1 MSIKQFSRNGLLTT
15 ALVISLGSFSA
26 AQAAGEATP
35 PPPVMTTP
43 ALPAVKPAVP
53 VTTPTLPAAQPAV
66 PMTTPTLPAAKPAVP
81 MTTPALPV
89 AKPAATST
97 SALGAGV
104 AANPDGSCPETA
116 PVKISKSKIYHVPEG
131 KNYAKTKAQKCFAD
145 AEAAEQAGYRAPKK

>member
-1 MSIKQFSRNGLLTT
+1 MSIKQFSRKGLLTT
-15 ALVISLGSFSA
+15 ALVMSLGSFSV

-35 PPPVMTTP
+35 PPVMTTP
-43 ALPAVKPAVP
+43 ALPTAK
-53 VTTPTLPAAQPAV
+53 PAV
-66 PMTTPTLPAAKPAVP
+66 PMTAPALPTAQPAVP
-81 MTTPALPV
+81 MTTPALPT
-89 AKPAATST
+89 AKPAATPT

-131 KNYAKTKAQKCFAD
+131 RNYAKTKAQQCFAS

>member
-43 ALPAVKPAVP
+43 ALPAVK
-53 VTTPTLPAAQPAV
+53 PAV